1 VTAALFLVLA
11 LAGASEGPSPAAAEE
26 NTLGRRL
33 FDAHCARCHGIGGAG
48 GEGPSLVRPTLPR
61 APDDKALQTVIRNGI
76 PGTEMPRTLR
86 MLDREIVP
94 LMAYVRSLG
103 AMPRADVAG
112 DGERGR
118 ELYLGKGACSLCHI
132 VRGEGESLGPDLT
145 DVGSRRA
152 PDYLQASLVDPGA
165 AVSPRYLVV
174 SARTTEGRQVRG
186 MRINEDPFT
195 IQLRDERGT
204 FHSLDKLKLTEL
216 RREPGQ
222 SLMPSYRGQLSPSEI
237 EDLVAF
243 LVRLRG
249 EP

>member
-1 VTAALFLVLA
+1 VTAVLLVLLA
-11 LAGASEGPSPAAAEE
+11 LAGASQGSSPSAAEE
-26 NTLGRRL
+26 NALGRRL

-61 APDDKALQTVIRNGI
+61 APDDKSLETVIRNGI

-86 MLDREIVP
+86 MLEREIVP

-103 AMPRADVAG
+103 TVPPADVAG
-112 DGERGR
+112 HGERGR

-152 PDYLQASLVDPGA
+152 PDDLQASLVDPGA

-174 SARTTEGRQVRG
+174 SARTKEGREIRG

-195 IQLRDERGT
+195 IQLRDERGAL
-204 FHSLDKLKLTEL
+204 HSLDKLKLTEL
-216 RREPGQ
+216 RREQGQ